1 MIYRWW
7 RRPDGSAAESPLV
20 NWNVVRGWLGMVIR
34 LVLGVVWLWA
44 GWSKVRDP
52 LRFVQAVRAYDATPE
67 WLSQAIAYGLP
78 VLELCL
84 GVVLIIGIAV
94 RMSAIASAA
103 LVVVFM
109 IGTIQ
114 AAARGLKLDCGC
126 FGGGG
131 QTLGPTHYTLDL
143 LREIV
148 MLALAAYLIV
158 WPRTRVSLA
167 AYLARND
174 YVEPP
179 SAKRLR
185 SEAGARKYSAQVEAR
200 NKRAHSRALW
210 VNSSLALIV
219 VLVTVIGIGVQAN
232 RAKITGDVTATN
244 ASVTNGI
251 VFGKAAPATID
262 VFYDYQCPN
271 CLTLEQG
278 AHSALETAARAGKVQ
293 LRFHPVAFLDASSN
307 GNDYSTRAANAALCA
322 SDISVDMFLKYH
334 DILFGNDSSGKQ
346 VQPAEGSNGR
356 SDTELISYAKQAGMT
371 PAQVTTFTTCV
382 QNQQHKA
389 LVQAMT
395 ENASKRGVVGTPTV
409 KVNGKEISSPDL
421 AKLQAAI
428 DAAVAKAPPVTP
440 SVTPKATPTPT
451 PSGTASLVSPSP
463 TK

>member
-1 MIYRWW
+1 M
-7 RRPDGSAAESPLV
+7 
-20 NWNVVRGWLGMVIR
+20 RGWLGMVIR

-78 VLELCL
+78 VLEVCL

-143 LREIV
+143 LREV
-148 MLALAAYLIV
+148 AMLALAAYLIV
-158 WPRTRVSLA
+158 WPRTRISLE

-200 NKRAHSRALW
+200 RS
-210 VNSSLALIV
+210 
-219 VLVTVIGIGVQAN
+219 
-232 RAKITGDVTATN
+232 
-244 ASVTNGI
+244 
-251 VFGKAAPATID
+251 PA
-262 VFYDYQCPN
+262 
-271 CLTLEQG
+271 G
-278 AHSALETAARAGKVQ
+278 
-293 LRFHPVAFLDASSN
+293 
-307 GNDYSTRAANAALCA
+307 
-322 SDISVDMFLKYH
+322 
-334 DILFGNDSSGKQ
+334 
-346 VQPAEGSNGR
+346 GR
-356 SDTELISYAKQAGMT
+356 SSRR
-371 PAQVTTFTTCV
+371 
-382 QNQQHKA
+382 
-389 LVQAMT
+389 
-395 ENASKRGVVGTPTV
+395 S
-409 KVNGKEISSPDL
+409 
-421 AKLQAAI
+421 
-428 DAAVAKAPPVTP
+428 
-440 SVTPKATPTPT
+440 AT
-451 PSGTASLVSPSP
+451 
-463 TK
+463 